1 MKELPHPLAYEFE
14 ERHLDV
20 GGVDVAYVDEGPRD
34 GAEAPMLLVHG
45 LGATLDHWALAI
57 PLLSKSRRVLAI
69 DLPGFG
75 RSGKPDR
82 VYSPAEFVA
91 VLHGF
96 LSALGV
102 TRFVLVGHSMGGAIS
117 AEFAL
122 EHEAAVE
129 RLVLVDAAGMTRMPT
144 GLLDYLVERFEQTV
158 DPKRVVL
165 PPRLVRAM
173 VKLVFYEPSAFAERN
188 VVRILASMSEDDW
201 PDRVRSFVR
210 SVSGL
215 SRSRVRQRLGDIRL
229 PTLIVW
235 GARDRVLPLRHGR
248 RLHAGIRGSKLVVFP
263 RTGHCPQI
271 ERPDAFCEAVAAFL
285 GDPACASTPAGDGGE
300 SRAVTGRREEGA
312 A

>member
-1 MKELPHPLAYEFE
+1 MKELPHPLAYDFT
-14 ERHLDV
+14 ERHV
-20 GGVDVAYVDEGPRD
+20 TVEGVDIAYVDEGPADGRD
-34 GAEAPMLLVHG
+34 GPRGRGQDALPLVLVHG

-57 PLLSKSRRVLAI
+57 PPLARTRRVLAI

-91 VLHGF
+91 VLRGF
-96 LSALGV
+96 VEHAGV
-102 TRFVLVGHSMGGAIS
+102 ERFVLAGHSMGGAIS
-117 AEFAL
+117 AEFVL
-122 EHEAAVE
+122 EHSSLVE

-144 GLLDYLVERFEQTV
+144 GLLDYLVERFERSV
-158 DPKRVVL
+158 DPSRVVL

-188 VVRILASMSEDDW
+188 VLRILASMSEDDW

-215 SRSRVRQRLGDIRL
+215 SRSRVRQRLDEIRV

-248 RLHAGIRGSKLVVFP
+248 RLHEGIRGSRLVVFP

-271 ERPDAFCEAVAAFL
+271 ERAEAFCDAVEGFL
-285 GDPACASTPAGDGGE
+285 SDGANGLAS
-300 SRAVTGRREEGA
+300 STGGA